1 MPLSMDQGQ
10 ATVVAAVAAIVVAAL
25 VPLFKKGRAK
35 VVETPQLNVD
45 PTFPSSLLPDW
56 ERSHP

>member
-1 MPLSMDQGQ
+1 MDQGQ